1 MHEPNKAEYIYS
13 LTEYNID
20 VSLFIGVL
28 TSMVTG
34 TIGFIAGLV
43 INGLPGH
50 PFEDMSLAWI
60 WVPALIGYFI
70 PLVLDIIHTN
80 KINKPCKKRYAL
92 EMANYNEYVK
102 QTQRNEL
109 ETFIKE
115 CKS

>member
-1 MHEPNKAEYIYS
+1 MYKPSKTDPGYALADYDIA
-13 LTEYNID
+13 I
-20 VSLFIGVL
+20 SLFLGVA
-28 TSMVTG
+28 TSMIAG
-34 TIGFIAGLV
+34 IIGFLVGGL
-43 INGLPGH
+43 INNMPRH

-70 PLVLDIIHTN
+70 PLVLDIISTN
-80 KINKPCKKRYAL
+80 KLNKPRKKRYAL

-102 QTQRNEL
+102 QTKHNDL

>member
-1 MHEPNKAEYIYS
+1 MYKPSKTDPGYALADYDIS
-13 LTEYNID
+13 I
-20 VSLFIGVL
+20 SLFLGIA
-28 TSMVTG
+28 TSMVAG
-34 TIGFIAGLV
+34 IIGFLV
-43 INGLPGH
+43 GGIINGMPRH

-70 PLVLDIIHTN
+70 PLVFDITQTN
-80 KINKPCKKRYAL
+80 KINKPRKKRYAL

-102 QTQRNEL
+102 QTKRNDL